1 MCSAATMRAVVLH
14 SPGGPEMLKIEHGP
28 IPQPLPGE
36 VLIRIE
42 PFGLNRSE
50 LFTRR
55 GHSPN
60 VVLPRVLGTVAA
72 APTAIFAKATRLRP
86 WWAGWRARLMGAM
99 QTIPAYRR
107 ARCPLFIRGCLGRSL
122 ARCPRCFRPPGA
134 PCSGACDLNPANDCS
149 SAAERR
155 RLGWPPRRLPG
166 HMGGAGRFDVAAS
179 GKRGYGARGRRRLLL
194 PR

>member
-1 MCSAATMRAVVLH
+1 
-14 SPGGPEMLKIEHGP
+14 MLKIEHRP

-72 APTAIFAKATRLRP
+72 APTAIFAKAHGCDRGGRDGTR
-86 WWAGWRARLMGAM
+86 
-99 QTIPAYRR
+99 
-107 ARCPLFIRGCLGRSL
+107 
-122 ARCPRCFRPPGA
+122 
-134 PCSGACDLNPANDCS
+134 
-149 SAAERR
+149 
-155 RLGWPPRRLPG
+155 
-166 HMGGAGRFDVAAS
+166 V
-179 GKRGYGARGRRRLLL
+179 
-194 PR
+194 